1 MSRMTARTL
10 VGIAVLLLVTTAS
23 GAAGLNAAPVND
35 AQRAVLALVEHWQ
48 QTYNDD
54 VERMIA
60 DCYAP
65 DAEVMFTGASARGH
79 AQFLKLERAIK
90 AAAPGRI
97 MRIDRVL
104 FAGDDRAIV
113 EAVILDKARPDFMS
127 PWIALLT
134 VRDGRIV
141 RDRTYLDPAH
151 WPGIEA
157 TAGIPTPGGLGVT
170 APALDD

>member
-1 MSRMTARTL
+1 MSRMTRRALAFIAAFSL
-10 VGIAVLLLVTTAS
+10 VATAS
-23 GAAGLNAAPVND
+23 EAAGLNAAPAND

-54 VERMIA
+54 VEAMIK

-65 DAEVMFTGASARGH
+65 DAEVMFTGASAKGH
-79 AQFLKLERAIK
+79 AQFLKLEKAI
-90 AAAPGRI
+90 ATAAPGRM

-104 FAGDDRAIV
+104 FAGNDRAIV

-157 TAGIPTPGGLGVT
+157 AAGIPTPGGLGVT